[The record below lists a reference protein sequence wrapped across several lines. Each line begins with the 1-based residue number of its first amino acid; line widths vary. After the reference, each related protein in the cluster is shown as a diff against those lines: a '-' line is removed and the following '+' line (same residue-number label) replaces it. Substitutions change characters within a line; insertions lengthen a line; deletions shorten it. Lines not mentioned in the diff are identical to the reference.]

1 LIYNS
6 DTWLGAAAWDRYAE
20 FPSFYIMKSEEE
32 KVLRRIL
39 DEAKIL
45 NPDEWVAASDEY
57 DLAVLAKA
65 IFLREAWRPIIRKSD
80 TSWIDEMVEDLESRI
95 GRRDLHSLRFAPEM
109 PDLLKALKNI
119 QASGISSADL
129 TTVVREFQIS
139 LLDWLMSI
147 LEGGH
152 CFEGGLS
159 DCWTLVGLDPKAPID
174 LSQTLGP
181 LKELIGE
188 FDPDKDA

>member
-1 LIYNS
+1 
-6 DTWLGAAAWDRYAE
+6 
-20 FPSFYIMKSEEE
+20 MKSEEE

-39 DEAKIL
+39 DEAKVP
-45 NPDEWVAASDEY
+45 NPDEWVADSDEY
-57 DLAVLAKA
+57 NLAALAKA
-65 IFLREAWRPIIRKSD
+65 IFLREAWRPILRKSD
-80 TSWIDEMVEDLESRI
+80 NSWIDEMVEDLEGRI
-95 GRRDLHSLRFAPEM
+95 GHRDLYSLRFSPEM

-119 QASGISSADL
+119 QASGICSADL

-152 CFEGGLS
+152 CFEDGLS
-159 DCWTLVGLDPKAPID
+159 DCWTLVGLDPKASMD
-174 LSQTLGP
+174 LPQTFGP

-188 FDPDKDA
+188 FDPDKDT